1 MFHEYKE
8 ALILHL
14 SSIYCRVSL
23 ATYIWTNIKFQSY
36 LVVTCTG
43 LMNLENAKKNFILD
57 VLNVAKVFGIQNK
70 IMSITLDNASANN
83 SALKYLKDSLKP
95 ILDGEL
101 LHVRCACHVI
111 KLCVKCAFDDALGT
125 VIEKFKVC
133 GKLLRERRYDRDWKQ
148 LCISSGV
155 TFKKFP
161 QPIETRWN
169 SLYHL
174 LSTLL
179 RFKDLVTPF
188 YNNIAAEALLLT
200 ESDWDIL
207 TQCVSLLEIF
217 KEATKKFSGI
227 HYPTAPMFL
236 PLIFNMFFKIIEFR
250 ENPHLHF
257 FVSSME
263 DKFFKYWETIPL
275 VHRLAAFHDRS
286 QGQVAFDI
294 FFDYYAKFLGK
305 NVDDQKKSIMHS
317 LQELFDLYANE
328 QSTPSRQP
336 EPEERSTQQ
345 GKMGALGFYQN
356 FKRQKFKGKSVTR
369 LNSNEIQLYL
379 SQYFE
384 TPENFDVLE
393 WWKVNS
399 QLYPILAT
407 IARDILPVQAS
418 SVASESAFS
427 MCGRIIG
434 DQRTNLDTLGML
446 TCLQDWFAAE
456 KKNRTAGVIDEF
468 ASSSSD
474 EDEEYS
480 KYILINRDVI

>member
-1 MFHEYKE
+1 NSMCF
-8 ALILHL
+8 
-14 SSIYCRVSL
+14 
-23 ATYIWTNIKFQSY
+23 
-36 LVVTCTG
+36 
-43 LMNLENAKKNFILD
+43 FIG
-57 VLNVAKVFGIQNK
+57 N
-70 IMSITLDNASANN
+70 
-83 SALKYLKDSLKP
+83 
-95 ILDGEL
+95 
-101 LHVRCACHVI
+101 
-111 KLCVKCAFDDALGT
+111 
-125 VIEKFKVC
+125 
-133 GKLLRERRYDRDWKQ
+133 
-148 LCISSGV
+148 
-155 TFKKFP
+155 
-161 QPIETRWN
+161 
-169 SLYHL
+169 
-174 LSTLL
+174 
-179 RFKDLVTPF
+179 
-188 YNNIAAEALLLT
+188 
-200 ESDWDIL
+200 
-207 TQCVSLLEIF
+207 F
-217 KEATKKFSGI
+217 KEATEKFSGI

-236 PLIFNMFFKIIEFR
+236 PLIFNIFFKIIEFR

-263 DKFFKYWETIPL
+263 DNFFKYWETIPL
-275 VHRLAAFHDRS
+275 VHGLAALLDPS

-328 QSTPSRQP
+328 QSTPSKQP

-356 FKRQKFKGKSVTR
+356 FKRQKFKGLSVTR

-393 WWKVNS
+393 YWKVNS

-434 DQRTNLDTLGML
+434 DQRTNLNADTLGML

-456 KKNRTAGVIDEF
+456 KKE
-468 ASSSSD
+468 SD
-474 EDEEYS
+474 CWS
-480 KYILINRDVI
+480 N

>member
-1 MFHEYKE
+1 MP
-8 ALILHL
+8 
-14 SSIYCRVSL
+14 S
-23 ATYIWTNIKFQSY
+23 
-36 LVVTCTG
+36 
-43 LMNLENAKKNFILD
+43 
-57 VLNVAKVFGIQNK
+57 
-70 IMSITLDNASANN
+70 
-83 SALKYLKDSLKP
+83 
-95 ILDGEL
+95 
-101 LHVRCACHVI
+101 CHVI
-111 KLCVKCAFDDALGT
+111 NLCVKCAFDDFLGT

-133 GKLLRERRYDRDWKQ
+133 GKLLRERRYGRDWKQ

-155 TFKKFP
+155 RFKKFP
-161 QPIETRWN
+161 QPIETRWK

-188 YNNIAAEALLLT
+188 YNNIAAEAVLLT
-200 ESDWDIL
+200 ESDWDVL
-207 TQCVSLLEIF
+207 TQCVSLLKIF
-217 KEATKKFSGI
+217 KEAIEKFSGI

-236 PLIFNMFFKIIEFR
+236 SLIFNMFFKIIEFR

-275 VHRLAAFHDRS
+275 VHGLAALLDPS

-305 NVDDQKKSIMHS
+305 NVDAQKKSIMHS
-317 LQELFDLYANE
+317 LQQLFNLCANE
-328 QSTPSRQP
+328 QSTPRKQP

-345 GKMGALGFYQN
+345 GKMGALGFYRN
-356 FKRQKFKGKSVTR
+356 FKRQNFKGKSVTR

-384 TPENFDVLE
+384 TLENFDVLE

-399 QLYPILAT
+399 QLYLILAT
-407 IARDILPVQAS
+407 IARDILHVQAS

-427 MCGRIIG
+427 MCG
-434 DQRTNLDTLGML
+434 
-446 TCLQDWFAAE
+446 
-456 KKNRTAGVIDEF
+456 
-468 ASSSSD
+468 
-474 EDEEYS
+474 
-480 KYILINRDVI
+480 

>member
-8 ALILHL
+8 ALISQL
-14 SSIYCRVSL
+14 SSISCRVSL
-23 ATYIWTNIKFQSY
+23 TTDIWTNIKSQSY
-36 LVVTCTG
+36 LVVTCHWIDETWK
-43 LMNLENAKKNFILD
+43 MQKRILSLD
-57 VLNVAKVFGIQNK
+57 VLDSSHSGYTIALYVLNVAKVFGIQNK

-83 SALKYLKDSLKP
+83 SALRYLKDSLKP

-101 LHVRCACHVI
+101 FHVRCACHVI
-111 KLCVKCAFDDALGT
+111 NLCVKCAFDDALGT

-133 GKLLRERRYDRDWKQ
+133 GKLLRERRYGRDWKQ

-200 ESDWDIL
+200 ESDWDVL

-217 KEATKKFSGI
+217 KEATEKFSGI

-275 VHRLAAFHDRS
+275 VHGLAALLDPS
-286 QGQVAFDI
+286 QGQVSFDI

-328 QSTPSRQP
+328 QSTPSKQP

-356 FKRQKFKGKSVTR
+356 FKRQKFKGLSVTR

-393 WWKVNS
+393 YWKVNS

-434 DQRTNLDTLGML
+434 DQRTNLNADTLGML

-456 KKNRTAGVIDEF
+456 KKE
-468 ASSSSD
+468 SD
-474 EDEEYS
+474 CWS
-480 KYILINRDVI
+480 N